1 MKTIINILLCLAIAA
16 GMTSCGNS
24 GNKSDESDDKLS
36 HSEKKELKEM
46 MKDLSDKVEIKGDKV
61 IRTTKAFGGM
71 VIKTTYHFTGDKCT
85 RLVAENKFPDKK
97 TAEKFYNGNK
107 EVSHLFDDIKMEGNT
122 VTYVQSGEMLELGYG
137 EYTKKSLRDKLQ
149 KEIDDSKEIMDAL
162 KDEL

>member
-1 MKTIINILLCLAIAA
+1 MRTIMNILLCLAIAA
-16 GMTSCGNS
+16 GMASCGYS

-36 HSEKKELKEM
+36 RSEKKELKEM

-71 VIKTTYHFTGDKCT
+71 VTKTTYHFTGDKCT
-85 RLVAENKFPDKK
+85 RLVVEAKYPDKK
-97 TAEKFYNGNK
+97 MAEKIHNGYK

-149 KEIDDSKEIMDAL
+149 KDIDDSKEIMEAI